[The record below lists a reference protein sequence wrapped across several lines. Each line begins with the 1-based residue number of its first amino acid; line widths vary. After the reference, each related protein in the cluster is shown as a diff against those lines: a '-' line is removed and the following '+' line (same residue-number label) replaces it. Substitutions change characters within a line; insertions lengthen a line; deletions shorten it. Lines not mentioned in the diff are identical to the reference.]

1 MLPEGWTRATIN
13 DYVDLMTGF
22 AFASVEYIAAD
33 KASVRLLRG
42 DNVMQGSLRWDD
54 AKRWPTPYDKQLL
67 RYEMQAGDIAVAMD
81 RPITNAGLKLSV
93 VQPHDLP
100 CLLVQRVARLRAKTD
115 LDQRYLVQV
124 LLTHEFIQHLEGQK
138 TETAVPHVSPND
150 IRSFAFFLPVK
161 VEQRRIAEILST
173 WDQAI
178 VTTQR
183 LLANSRAQ
191 KQALAESLL
200 TGKRRLAHRQKW
212 ISTKLKEL
220 IVESRVLGS
229 GGDTAKKITV
239 KLYGRGVVGKLEK
252 RIGSE
257 STQYYRRSTG
267 QFIYSKLDFLNGA
280 FGLIPEHLDGY
291 ESTLDLPAFDFL
303 HGVDPRWFLYLVSQ
317 EAFYLGHLGLANGG
331 RKARRVNPSDL
342 LRVSIQIPALEEQK
356 AIANLL
362 DAAQAEVNNF
372 SNQLSAFRQEKAALM
387 TQLLTGKRRVR
398 LPEVEAEISP

>member
-229 GGDTAKKITV
+229 GGDTAK
-239 KLYGRGVVGKLEK
+239 
-252 RIGSE
+252 
-257 STQYYRRSTG
+257 
-267 QFIYSKLDFLNGA
+267 FIYSKLDFLNGA

-372 SNQLSAFRQEKAALM
+372 SSQLSAFRQEKAALM